1 MSNFD
6 KIIDNLI
13 ENICNILMV
22 LLLMMILMVFISIVF
37 RYFFNIS
44 SASLQELIMYCHAII
59 FMFGISYTLKENGH
73 VKIDIIFNTFSKK
86 IQSYISIIGILLFIF
101 PMAFFLIY
109 ISMGMVIQ
117 SWLIL
122 EGSSEAGGLNL
133 VFILK
138 TIIPLTGFLI
148 LLQSSSQLLK
158 LIKGYKMGIEIFAII
173 FIVFTFIILLSGIP
187 VAFVLSGSALL
198 FSLIGIMFGV
208 FDYSYL
214 LAIPNRILGIMS
226 NQNLLAV
233 PLFIFMGLVLEKTKI
248 AEELLMAMN
257 ILYKNTDGG
266 FAISVVLVGVL
277 MGASTGIVGASVVT
291 LGLLSLP
298 VMIKNNY
305 PRPLACGVIC
315 ASGTLGQ
322 IIPPSLV
329 LILLADVLSSAY
341 QQAQL
346 NLGIFTP
353 ETVTISDLFAGALI
367 PGLLLPVMFIFYI
380 KSLKINNI
388 NKNITKDIGENINII
403 SSFFPPILLII
414 TVLGSIVLGIATPSE
429 AASLGAIGSLL
440 IAFAK
445 NKLSFNVIRNTSKGT
460 IKLTSMVFLILIG
473 ATFFSLVFRGFEGE
487 ELIQNLLSHG
497 PENKYLSLIITLGIM
512 FFLGFILDFIEIIF
526 IIIPLFGPVLFSYG
540 FDPIWV
546 GILIAMVLQTSFLTP
561 PFGFSLFYLR
571 GVAPKEIPTKDIY
584 KGVLPF
590 IIIQIIAIGLVFMFP
605 QIALFLPDLL
615 N

>member
-1 MSNFD
+1 
-6 KIIDNLI
+6 
-13 ENICNILMV
+13 
-22 LLLMMILMVFISIVF
+22 
-37 RYFFNIS
+37 
-44 SASLQELIMYCHAII
+44 
-59 FMFGISYTLKENGH
+59 
-73 VKIDIIFNTFSKK
+73 
-86 IQSYISIIGILLFIF
+86 
-101 PMAFFLIY
+101 
-109 ISMGMVIQ
+109 
-117 SWLIL
+117 
-122 EGSSEAGGLNL
+122 
-133 VFILK
+133 
-138 TIIPLTGFLI
+138 
-148 LLQSSSQLLK
+148 
-158 LIKGYKMGIEIFAII
+158 
-173 FIVFTFIILLSGIP
+173 
-187 VAFVLSGSALL
+187 
-198 FSLIGIMFGV
+198 
-208 FDYSYL
+208 
-214 LAIPNRILGIMS
+214 MS

-257 ILYKNTDGG
+257 VLYKNTDGG

-388 NKNITKDIGENINII
+388 NKDITKDMGENINII

-414 TVLGSIVLGIATPSE
+414 TVLGSIVLGVATPSE

>member
-1 MSNFD
+1 MN
-6 KIIDNLI
+6 
-13 ENICNILMV
+13 
-22 LLLMMILMVFISIVF
+22 
-37 RYFFNIS
+37 
-44 SASLQELIMYCHAII
+44 
-59 FMFGISYTLKENGH
+59 
-73 VKIDIIFNTFSKK
+73 
-86 IQSYISIIGILLFIF
+86 
-101 PMAFFLIY
+101 
-109 ISMGMVIQ
+109 
-117 SWLIL
+117 
-122 EGSSEAGGLNL
+122 
-133 VFILK
+133 
-138 TIIPLTGFLI
+138 
-148 LLQSSSQLLK
+148 
-158 LIKGYKMGIEIFAII
+158 IEIFAII
-173 FIVFTFIILLSGIP
+173 FILFTFIILLSGIP

-198 FSLIGIMFGV
+198 FSSIGIMFGV

-214 LAIPNRILGIMS
+214 LAVPNRILGIMS

-257 ILYKNTDGG
+257 MLYKNTNGG
-266 FAISVVLVGVL
+266 FAISVVLVGAL

-380 KSLKINNI
+380 KSLKINNVSQ
-388 NKNITKDIGENINII
+388 NIIKDTGENINLA
-403 SSFFPPILLII
+403 SSFFPPILLIA

-440 IAFAK
+440 IAFTK
-445 NKLSFNVIRNTSKGT
+445 DKLSFNIIKNTSKGT

-497 PENKYLSLIITLGIM
+497 PENKYQSLLITLGIM

-590 IIIQIIAIGLVFMFP
+590 IIIQIIAIGLVFVFP

>member
-1 MSNFD
+1 
-6 KIIDNLI
+6 
-13 ENICNILMV
+13 
-22 LLLMMILMVFISIVF
+22 
-37 RYFFNIS
+37 
-44 SASLQELIMYCHAII
+44 
-59 FMFGISYTLKENGH
+59 
-73 VKIDIIFNTFSKK
+73 
-86 IQSYISIIGILLFIF
+86 
-101 PMAFFLIY
+101 
-109 ISMGMVIQ
+109 
-117 SWLIL
+117 
-122 EGSSEAGGLNL
+122 
-133 VFILK
+133 
-138 TIIPLTGFLI
+138 
-148 LLQSSSQLLK
+148 
-158 LIKGYKMGIEIFAII
+158 MGIEIFAII

-198 FSLIGIMFGV
+198 FSFIGIMFGV

-298 VMIKNNY
+298 VMVKNNY

-388 NKNITKDIGENINII
+388 NKDITKDIGENINII

-414 TVLGSIVLGIATPSE
+414 TVLGSIVLGVATPSE

-445 NKLSFNVIRNTSKGT
+445 NKLSFNVIRNTSRGT

>member
-1 MSNFD
+1 
-6 KIIDNLI
+6 
-13 ENICNILMV
+13 
-22 LLLMMILMVFISIVF
+22 
-37 RYFFNIS
+37 
-44 SASLQELIMYCHAII
+44 
-59 FMFGISYTLKENGH
+59 
-73 VKIDIIFNTFSKK
+73 
-86 IQSYISIIGILLFIF
+86 
-101 PMAFFLIY
+101 
-109 ISMGMVIQ
+109 
-117 SWLIL
+117 
-122 EGSSEAGGLNL
+122 
-133 VFILK
+133 
-138 TIIPLTGFLI
+138 
-148 LLQSSSQLLK
+148 
-158 LIKGYKMGIEIFAII
+158 MGIEIFAII

-198 FSLIGIMFGV
+198 FSFIGIMFGV

-367 PGLLLPVMFIFYI
+367 PGLLLPIMFILYI

-440 IAFAK
+440 TAFAK

-512 FFLGFILDFIEIIF
+512 FSLGFILDFIEIIF

-584 KGVLPF
+584 RGVLPF
-590 IIIQIIAIGLVFMFP
+590 IIIQILAIGLVFMFP
-605 QIALFLPDLL
+605 QIALFLPGLL

>member
-1 MSNFD
+1 MD
-6 KIIDNLI
+6 
-13 ENICNILMV
+13 
-22 LLLMMILMVFISIVF
+22 
-37 RYFFNIS
+37 
-44 SASLQELIMYCHAII
+44 
-59 FMFGISYTLKENGH
+59 
-73 VKIDIIFNTFSKK
+73 
-86 IQSYISIIGILLFIF
+86 
-101 PMAFFLIY
+101 
-109 ISMGMVIQ
+109 
-117 SWLIL
+117 
-122 EGSSEAGGLNL
+122 
-133 VFILK
+133 
-138 TIIPLTGFLI
+138 
-148 LLQSSSQLLK
+148 
-158 LIKGYKMGIEIFAII
+158 IEIFAII
-173 FIVFTFIILLSGIP
+173 FILFTFIILLSGIP

-198 FSLIGIMFGV
+198 FSSIGIIFGL

-214 LAIPNRILGIMS
+214 LAVPNRILGIMS

-248 AEELLMAMN
+248 AEELLIAMN
-257 ILYKNTDGG
+257 TLYKNTNGG
-266 FAISVVLVGVL
+266 FAISVVLVGAL

-305 PRPLACGVIC
+305 PKPLACGVIC

-388 NKNITKDIGENINII
+388 SQDVIKNTDEDISLT

-429 AASLGAIGSLL
+429 AASLGATGALL
-440 IAFAK
+440 IAFTK
-445 NKLSFNVIRNTSKGT
+445 NKLSFNIIKNTSKGT

-497 PENKYLSLIITLGIM
+497 PENKYLSLLITLGIM

-540 FDPIWV
+540 FDPVWV

>member
-1 MSNFD
+1 MN
-6 KIIDNLI
+6 
-13 ENICNILMV
+13 
-22 LLLMMILMVFISIVF
+22 
-37 RYFFNIS
+37 
-44 SASLQELIMYCHAII
+44 
-59 FMFGISYTLKENGH
+59 
-73 VKIDIIFNTFSKK
+73 
-86 IQSYISIIGILLFIF
+86 
-101 PMAFFLIY
+101 
-109 ISMGMVIQ
+109 
-117 SWLIL
+117 
-122 EGSSEAGGLNL
+122 
-133 VFILK
+133 
-138 TIIPLTGFLI
+138 
-148 LLQSSSQLLK
+148 
-158 LIKGYKMGIEIFAII
+158 IEIFAII
-173 FIVFTFIILLSGIP
+173 FILFTFIILLSGIP

-198 FSLIGIMFGV
+198 FSSIGIMFGV

-214 LAIPNRILGIMS
+214 LAVPNRILGIMS

-257 ILYKNTDGG
+257 MLYKNTNGG
-266 FAISVVLVGVL
+266 FAISVVLVGAL

-380 KSLKINNI
+380 KSLKINNVSQ
-388 NKNITKDIGENINII
+388 NITKSSGENISLA
-403 SSFFPPILLII
+403 SSFFPPILLIA

-440 IAFAK
+440 IAFTK
-445 NKLSFNVIRNTSKGT
+445 DKLSFNIIKNTSKGT

-497 PENKYLSLIITLGIM
+497 PENKYLSLLITLGIM

-540 FDPIWV
+540 FDPVWV

>member
-1 MSNFD
+1 MN
-6 KIIDNLI
+6 
-13 ENICNILMV
+13 
-22 LLLMMILMVFISIVF
+22 
-37 RYFFNIS
+37 
-44 SASLQELIMYCHAII
+44 
-59 FMFGISYTLKENGH
+59 
-73 VKIDIIFNTFSKK
+73 
-86 IQSYISIIGILLFIF
+86 
-101 PMAFFLIY
+101 
-109 ISMGMVIQ
+109 
-117 SWLIL
+117 
-122 EGSSEAGGLNL
+122 
-133 VFILK
+133 
-138 TIIPLTGFLI
+138 
-148 LLQSSSQLLK
+148 
-158 LIKGYKMGIEIFAII
+158 IEIFAII
-173 FIVFTFIILLSGIP
+173 FILFTFIILLSGIP

-198 FSLIGIMFGV
+198 FSSVGIMFGV

-214 LAIPNRILGIMS
+214 LAVPNRILGIMS

-257 ILYKNTDGG
+257 MLYKNTNGG
-266 FAISVVLVGVL
+266 FAISVVLVGAL

-380 KSLKINNI
+380 KSLKINNVSQ
-388 NKNITKDIGENINII
+388 NITKSAGENISLA
-403 SSFFPPILLII
+403 SSFFPPILLIA

-440 IAFAK
+440 IAFTK
-445 NKLSFNVIRNTSKGT
+445 NKLSFNIIKNTSKGT

-497 PENKYLSLIITLGIM
+497 PENKYLSLLITLGIM

-540 FDPIWV
+540 FDPVWV

-590 IIIQIIAIGLVFMFP
+590 IIIQIIAIGLVFVFP

>member
-1 MSNFD
+1 
-6 KIIDNLI
+6 
-13 ENICNILMV
+13 
-22 LLLMMILMVFISIVF
+22 
-37 RYFFNIS
+37 
-44 SASLQELIMYCHAII
+44 
-59 FMFGISYTLKENGH
+59 
-73 VKIDIIFNTFSKK
+73 
-86 IQSYISIIGILLFIF
+86 
-101 PMAFFLIY
+101 
-109 ISMGMVIQ
+109 
-117 SWLIL
+117 
-122 EGSSEAGGLNL
+122 
-133 VFILK
+133 
-138 TIIPLTGFLI
+138 
-148 LLQSSSQLLK
+148 
-158 LIKGYKMGIEIFAII
+158 MGIEIFAIT
-173 FIVFTFIILLSGIP
+173 FIAFTFIILLSGIP

-198 FSLIGIMFGV
+198 FSFIGIMFGV

-388 NKNITKDIGENINII
+388 NKDITKDIGENINII
-403 SSFFPPILLII
+403 SSFLPPILLII
-414 TVLGSIVLGIATPSE
+414 TVLGSIVLGVATPSE

-445 NKLSFNVIRNTSKGT
+445 NKLSFNIIRNTSKGT

>member
-1 MSNFD
+1 
-6 KIIDNLI
+6 
-13 ENICNILMV
+13 
-22 LLLMMILMVFISIVF
+22 
-37 RYFFNIS
+37 
-44 SASLQELIMYCHAII
+44 
-59 FMFGISYTLKENGH
+59 
-73 VKIDIIFNTFSKK
+73 
-86 IQSYISIIGILLFIF
+86 
-101 PMAFFLIY
+101 
-109 ISMGMVIQ
+109 
-117 SWLIL
+117 
-122 EGSSEAGGLNL
+122 
-133 VFILK
+133 
-138 TIIPLTGFLI
+138 
-148 LLQSSSQLLK
+148 
-158 LIKGYKMGIEIFAII
+158 MGIEIFAII
-173 FIVFTFIILLSGIP
+173 FIIFTFIILLSGIP

-198 FSLIGIMFGV
+198 FSFIGIMFGV

-388 NKNITKDIGENINII
+388 NKNITKGIDENINII

-414 TVLGSIVLGIATPSE
+414 TVLGSIVLGVATPSE

-445 NKLSFNVIRNTSKGT
+445 NKLSFNVIRNTSRGT

>member
-1 MSNFD
+1 MS
-6 KIIDNLI
+6 
-13 ENICNILMV
+13 
-22 LLLMMILMVFISIVF
+22 
-37 RYFFNIS
+37 
-44 SASLQELIMYCHAII
+44 
-59 FMFGISYTLKENGH
+59 
-73 VKIDIIFNTFSKK
+73 
-86 IQSYISIIGILLFIF
+86 
-101 PMAFFLIY
+101 
-109 ISMGMVIQ
+109 
-117 SWLIL
+117 
-122 EGSSEAGGLNL
+122 
-133 VFILK
+133 
-138 TIIPLTGFLI
+138 
-148 LLQSSSQLLK
+148 
-158 LIKGYKMGIEIFAII
+158 IEIFAII
-173 FIVFTFIILLSGIP
+173 FILFTFIILLSGIP

-198 FSLIGIMFGV
+198 FSSIGIMFGV

-214 LAIPNRILGIMS
+214 LAVPNRVLGIMS

-248 AEELLMAMN
+248 AEELLIAMN
-257 ILYKNTDGG
+257 ALYKNTNGG
-266 FAISVVLVGVL
+266 FAISVVLVGAL

-298 VMIKNNY
+298 VMLKNNY

-380 KSLKINNI
+380 KSLKINNVSQ
-388 NKNITKDIGENINII
+388 NIVKDTSENINLA
-403 SSFFPPILLII
+403 SSFFPPILLIA

-440 IAFAK
+440 IAFTK
-445 NKLSFNVIRNTSKGT
+445 DKLSFNIIKNTSKGT

-497 PENKYLSLIITLGIM
+497 PENKYLSLLITLGIM

-590 IIIQIIAIGLVFMFP
+590 IIIQIIAIGLVFVFP

>member
-1 MSNFD
+1 
-6 KIIDNLI
+6 
-13 ENICNILMV
+13 
-22 LLLMMILMVFISIVF
+22 
-37 RYFFNIS
+37 
-44 SASLQELIMYCHAII
+44 
-59 FMFGISYTLKENGH
+59 
-73 VKIDIIFNTFSKK
+73 
-86 IQSYISIIGILLFIF
+86 
-101 PMAFFLIY
+101 
-109 ISMGMVIQ
+109 
-117 SWLIL
+117 
-122 EGSSEAGGLNL
+122 
-133 VFILK
+133 
-138 TIIPLTGFLI
+138 
-148 LLQSSSQLLK
+148 
-158 LIKGYKMGIEIFAII
+158 MGIEIFAII

-198 FSLIGIMFGV
+198 FSFIGIMFGV

-346 NLGIFTP
+346 SLGIFTP

-367 PGLLLPVMFIFYI
+367 PGLLIPVMFIFYI

-388 NKNITKDIGENINII
+388 NKDITKDIGENINII

>member
-1 MSNFD
+1 
-6 KIIDNLI
+6 
-13 ENICNILMV
+13 
-22 LLLMMILMVFISIVF
+22 
-37 RYFFNIS
+37 
-44 SASLQELIMYCHAII
+44 
-59 FMFGISYTLKENGH
+59 
-73 VKIDIIFNTFSKK
+73 
-86 IQSYISIIGILLFIF
+86 
-101 PMAFFLIY
+101 
-109 ISMGMVIQ
+109 
-117 SWLIL
+117 
-122 EGSSEAGGLNL
+122 
-133 VFILK
+133 
-138 TIIPLTGFLI
+138 
-148 LLQSSSQLLK
+148 
-158 LIKGYKMGIEIFAII
+158 MGIEIFAII
-173 FIVFTFIILLSGIP
+173 FIAFTFIILLSGIP

-198 FSLIGIMFGV
+198 FSFIGIMFGV

-298 VMIKNNY
+298 VMVKNNY

-380 KSLKINNI
+380 KSLKINNV
-388 NKNITKDIGENINII
+388 NKDITKDIGENINII

-440 IAFAK
+440 IAFTK
-445 NKLSFNVIRNTSKGT
+445 NKLSFNIIRNTSKGT

>member
-1 MSNFD
+1 MS
-6 KIIDNLI
+6 
-13 ENICNILMV
+13 
-22 LLLMMILMVFISIVF
+22 
-37 RYFFNIS
+37 
-44 SASLQELIMYCHAII
+44 
-59 FMFGISYTLKENGH
+59 
-73 VKIDIIFNTFSKK
+73 
-86 IQSYISIIGILLFIF
+86 
-101 PMAFFLIY
+101 
-109 ISMGMVIQ
+109 
-117 SWLIL
+117 
-122 EGSSEAGGLNL
+122 
-133 VFILK
+133 
-138 TIIPLTGFLI
+138 
-148 LLQSSSQLLK
+148 
-158 LIKGYKMGIEIFAII
+158 IEIFAII
-173 FIVFTFIILLSGIP
+173 FILFTFIILLSGIP

-198 FSLIGIMFGV
+198 FSLIGIMFGI

-266 FAISVVLVGVL
+266 FAISVVLVGAL

-367 PGLLLPVMFIFYI
+367 PGLLLPMMFIFYI

-388 NKNITKDIGENINII
+388 SKNIIKDIDKNINLV
-403 SSFFPPILLII
+403 SSFFPPILLIV

-440 IAFAK
+440 IAFIK
-445 NKLSFNVIRNTSKGT
+445 NKLSFNIIRNTSKGT

>member
-1 MSNFD
+1 
-6 KIIDNLI
+6 
-13 ENICNILMV
+13 
-22 LLLMMILMVFISIVF
+22 
-37 RYFFNIS
+37 
-44 SASLQELIMYCHAII
+44 
-59 FMFGISYTLKENGH
+59 
-73 VKIDIIFNTFSKK
+73 
-86 IQSYISIIGILLFIF
+86 
-101 PMAFFLIY
+101 
-109 ISMGMVIQ
+109 
-117 SWLIL
+117 
-122 EGSSEAGGLNL
+122 
-133 VFILK
+133 
-138 TIIPLTGFLI
+138 
-148 LLQSSSQLLK
+148 
-158 LIKGYKMGIEIFAII
+158 MGIEIFAII

-248 AEELLMAMN
+248 AEELLIAMN

-367 PGLLLPVMFIFYI
+367 PGLLLPIMFILYI

-584 KGVLPF
+584 RGVLPF
-590 IIIQIIAIGLVFMFP
+590 IIIQILAIGLVFMFP
-605 QIALFLPDLL
+605 QIALFLPGLL